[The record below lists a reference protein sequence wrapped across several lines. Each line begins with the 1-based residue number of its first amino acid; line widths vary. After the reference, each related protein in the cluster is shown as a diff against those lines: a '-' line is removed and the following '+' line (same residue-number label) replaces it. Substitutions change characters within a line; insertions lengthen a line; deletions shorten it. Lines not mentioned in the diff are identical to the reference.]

1 MTAPIPG
8 AEPLVRVMALHSL
21 TYCERL
27 FYLEEVEEIR
37 LADEAVY
44 AGRQLHQAL
53 SIPDESGTEARE
65 LELESESLGL
75 AGKVDALRTR
85 DGHLVPYEHKRGR
98 ARQSDAGPEPWPSDA
113 LQLAA
118 YALLLEE
125 STGRA
130 VPEGRVRYHADN
142 VTVRVTVTTELRA
155 AVALAVVRARVLRSQ
170 TERPPVTEDE
180 RKCVRCSLAP
190 VCLPEE
196 ERLAQGGAE
205 TLARLFP
212 ALPDREILHVATQ
225 GAHVRRS
232 NARLVVAADGEELSS
247 LPARSV
253 GAVVIH
259 GNAQITT
266 QALHLCVSH
275 DVAVHWLTNGG
286 RFVAGLA
293 AGAGGVQRRLRQYA
307 ALTEP
312 GTPLRLARR
321 LARARIESQLRYLLR
336 ATRKDAEARSSA
348 RAAIVDIRARRD
360 SVAMAEG
367 VAQLRGFEGNA
378 ARSYFD
384 SLPTLLRPELRED
397 FAPKGRSRRPP
408 EDPFNAA
415 LSFGYSLLYSRVLGA
430 VVAVGLDPSIGF
442 FHTPRSAS
450 YPLVLDLMELFRVPL
465 VDMPLIAS
473 LNRRQWTPSDFS
485 VTSEKTWLSES
496 GRKLAIRLF
505 EERLNEVWKHPVL
518 NYSLSYARTVELE
531 VRLLEK
537 EWSGSPGLF
546 ARARL
551 R

>member
-1 MTAPIPG
+1 MTVAG
-8 AEPLVRVMALHSL
+8 VEPFVRAMALHSL

-37 LADEAVY
+37 LADESVY
-44 AGRQLHQAL
+44 AGRQLHQTLAL
-53 SIPDESGTEARE
+53 PDESGTETRE
-65 LELESESLGL
+65 LELESASLGL
-75 AGKVDALRTR
+75 AGKVDAVRMR
-85 DGHLVPYEHKRGR
+85 DGELVPYEHKRGR
-98 ARQSDAGPEPWPSDA
+98 ARQSPDGPQAWPSDA
-113 LQLAA
+113 LQVAA

-125 STGRA
+125 STGRS

-142 VTVRVTVTTELRA
+142 LTVRVPLVPELRGAVVA
-155 AVALAVVRARVLRSQ
+155 AVDRARALRGQ
-170 TERPPVTEDE
+170 NERPPVTDDE
-180 RKCVRCSLAP
+180 RKCARCSLAP

-196 ERLAQGGAE
+196 ERFARGGPE

-212 ALPDREILHVATQ
+212 AVPDREILHVVTQ
-225 GAHVRRS
+225 GASVRRS
-232 NARLVVAADGEELSS
+232 NERLVVTCEGQELAS
-247 LPARSV
+247 LPVRSV

-266 QALHLCVSH
+266 QALHLCVDH
-275 DVAVHWLTNGG
+275 DVAVLWLTGGG

-312 GTPLRLARR
+312 GTVVRLARR
-321 LARARIESQLRYLLR
+321 LAGARIDSQLRYLLR
-336 ATRKDAEARSSA
+336 ATRTDAEARASTT
-348 RAAIVDIRARRD
+348 AAIMDIRSRRA
-360 SVAMAEG
+360 SISSAEG
-367 VAQLRGFEGNA
+367 VAALRGFEGNA
-378 ARSYFD
+378 ARRYFD
-384 SLPTLLRPELRED
+384 SLPTLVRPDLRD
-397 FAPKGRSRRPP
+397 YFAPRGRSRRPP

-450 YPLVLDLMELFRVPL
+450 YPLVLDLMELFRVQL
-465 VDMPLIAS
+465 VDMPLVAS
-473 LNRRQWTPSDFS
+473 INRRQWAETEFA
-485 VTSEKTWLSES
+485 VTREKTWLSES
-496 GRKLAIRLF
+496 GRKLAIGLF
-505 EERLNEVWKHPVL
+505 EARLNELWKHPVL
-518 NYSLSYARTVELE
+518 GYSLSYARTIELE

-537 EWSGSPGLF
+537 EWSGAPGLF